1 MPRCRTA
8 YPPEFPRQMGD
19 LVRSG
24 RTPEELA
31 REFEPTAQ
39 SISTWMKQAERDA
52 GKRVKSPGRER
63 YRKGVARRQVCN
75 RKTNTRELPFKC
87 RKCSNEIESG
97 E

>member
-39 SISTWMKQAERDA
+39 STSTWVKQAERDA
-52 GKRVKSPGRER
+52 GKRVKSRGRER
-63 YRKGVARRQVCN
+63 YGKGASKRQVGD
-75 RKTNTRELPFKC
+75 RKANTSELPFKC
-87 RKCSNEIESG
+87 RKCSNDIESG